1 MALNT
6 ARTVRT
12 RGLSVAQDNP
22 ELAKT
27 ARLAQS
33 LQIIYLSV
41 SSYQNDEGVIL
52 SEPLEHCPS
61 KKK

>member
-12 RGLSVAQDNP
+12 RGLSTAQDNA
-22 ELAKT
+22 ELAKM
-27 ARLAQS
+27 AQLAQV

-41 SSYQNDEGVIL
+41 ASYKDEDGVQL
-52 SEPLEHCPS
+52 SEPLEHCPN